1 MQPVKTESIP
11 NHAVLR
17 HLRRDGVAI
26 SPTGQTIKT
35 TTTRRLFHVLP
46 TLSCLSPAEFLQ
58 SHDES
63 CFRPSGPVRQRSK
76 DRSICDGTQTA
87 HQCTTWRKL
96 SWVSAKYA
104 VFVPS
109 NPDVKRKNIRLW
121 RDKWQ
126 EPKTQTSSKH
136 LLKIT
141 NPSPFLGRLWRFQG
155 NWTLGSTEALAER
168 PRENLPQTVLVL
180 LAEESKGKMMED
192 WQERILT
199 RLLSRNEYA
208 FCWGDNKFWCLLEL
222 FFWDWFKKNTDIAQL
237 HVSRGG
243 KSPTSGEFFHKLKFD
258 CPKNKNK
265 PELEGLQGEALSYWK
280 LLNI

>member
-46 TLSCLSPAEFLQ
+46 TLPCLSPAAEFLQ

-87 HQCTTWRKL
+87 HQCTTWRSFRGCQL
-96 SWVSAKYA
+96 SMPSLCQSRCVEAEKTSGCEGASGKNPKHKHQANNGKY
-104 VFVPS
+104 
-109 NPDVKRKNIRLW
+109 
-121 RDKWQ
+121 
-126 EPKTQTSSKH
+126 

-168 PRENLPQTVLVL
+168 PRESLPQTVLVL
-180 LAEESKGKMMED
+180 AGGSKGKMMED

-199 RLLSRNEYA
+199 YQTIFWIWNEIV
-208 FCWGDNKFWCLLEL
+208 E
-222 FFWDWFKKNTDIAQL
+222 
-237 HVSRGG
+237 
-243 KSPTSGEFFHKLKFD
+243 
-258 CPKNKNK
+258 
-265 PELEGLQGEALSYWK
+265 
-280 LLNI
+280 